1 MYNVL
6 VHSILGLESSRW
18 LDREH
23 GKLDKREIWH
33 GIGIKTTQFETLIV
47 DEDVIRKEKLLSFH
61 ATGEKCCFVETCKK
75 SSKVR

>member
-1 MYNVL
+1 M
-6 VHSILGLESSRW
+6 
-18 LDREH
+18 
-23 GKLDKREIWH
+23 DKREIWH
-33 GIGIKTTQFETLIV
+33 GIGIKTTQIETLIV